1 LVLVDRAMFR
11 HRLFGI
17 EFKPTNTMND
27 QTARQAPAQAGIEDF
42 NGIFQERLRG
52 IVREG
57 LLLMFEQE
65 VTSLCGETYRPSE
78 SVHRRAGSEMVT
90 IQTTSGKECI
100 SKRRVREM
108 LPSGLERE
116 VKLKSYSEVKR
127 RKGMFDEV
135 LEAIRHGASGSG
147 VGKMLG
153 VSTSTVCEGW
163 KARSKE
169 LLDEFRG
176 RDLSELDV
184 VAMMVDGVFPGK
196 ESCVVV
202 ALAIDIEGNK
212 HLLDFE
218 EGSSESAEVVKG
230 LFARLHARGL
240 KAGTARKLLLVRD
253 GSEAIA
259 KAVRHFWP
267 DAVQQECLVH
277 VERGLCGKLSWKHQK
292 EVVERMNRLRRVQGA
307 EAGEEAFE
315 ELLEYVRGKNLAA
328 AENLESRKDGI
339 LSFHRLNV
347 PATLNVTFL
356 STNHIEN
363 VMRNSRGMI
372 DKVCRWNP
380 KTDQLTRWMGVA
392 LLRAQE
398 GFRRVRGHKELG
410 DLAAALGRVGG
421 AASSL
426 RSSSAPPTRP
436 SAGEPSELASEI
448 GFSYRMSISQPAEI
462 LTI

>member
-1 LVLVDRAMFR
+1 MFR
-11 HRLFGI
+11 HRLCKQT
-17 EFKPTNTMND
+17 FKPTNTMNE
-27 QTARQAPAQAGIEDF
+27 QTGTQAPEQAGIEDF

-65 VTSLCGETYRPSE
+65 VTSLCGEAYRPSE

-90 IQTTSGKECI
+90 IRTTAGKELI

-108 LPSGLERE
+108 LPSGVDRE
-116 VKLKSYSEVKR
+116 VRLKSYSEVKR

-135 LEAIRHGASGSG
+135 LEAICHGASGNG
-147 VGKMLG
+147 VGRMVG
-153 VSTSTVCEGW
+153 VSASTVCEGW
-163 KARSKE
+163 TARSKE

-176 RDLSELDV
+176 RDLSGIDV

-240 KAGTARKLLLVRD
+240 KAGTVRRLLLVRD

-315 ELLEYVRGKNLAA
+315 ELLEFVRGRNLAA
-328 AENLESRKDGI
+328 AESLESRKDGI

-372 DKVCRWNP
+372 GKVCRWNA

-410 DLAAALGRVGG
+410 ELATALGRAGS

-426 RSSSAPPTRP
+426 RSSSSAPPARP
-436 SAGEPSELASEI
+436 SAGRSSELAGETA
-448 GFSYRMSISQPAEI
+448 FSYRVSISQPAEI

>member
-1 LVLVDRAMFR
+1 MFR
-11 HRLFGI
+11 HRLFKQT
-17 EFKPTNTMND
+17 FKPTNTMND
-27 QTARQAPAQAGIEDF
+27 QTGTQEAAQAGIEDF
-42 NGIFQERLRG
+42 NGIFQERLRC
-52 IVREG
+52 IVRDG
-57 LLLMFEQE
+57 LLAMFEQE
-65 VTSLCGETYRPSE
+65 VTSLCGETYRPTE

-90 IQTTSGKECI
+90 IQTTSGKERL
-100 SKRRVREM
+100 SKRRVRET
-108 LPSGLERE
+108 LPSGRERE
-116 VKLKSYSEVKR
+116 VRLKSYSEVKS
-127 RKGMFDEV
+127 RKGMFNEV
-135 LEAIRHGASGSG
+135 LESICHGASGNG

-153 VSTSTVCEGW
+153 VSASTVCEGW
-163 KARSKE
+163 KVRSKE
-169 LLDEFRG
+169 LLDEFRS
-176 RDLSELDV
+176 RDLSEIDM

-202 ALAIDIEGNK
+202 ALAIDIEGRK

-240 KAGTARKLLLVRD
+240 QAGTARRLLLVRD

-277 VERGLCGKLSWKHQK
+277 VERGLSGKLSWKHQK
-292 EVVERMNRLRRVQGA
+292 EVVQRMNRLRGVQGA

-315 ELLEYVRGKNLAA
+315 ELLEFVRGKNLAA
-328 AENLESRKDGI
+328 AESLESRKDGI
-339 LSFHRLNV
+339 LAFHRLNV

-363 VMRNSRGMI
+363 VMRNTRGTI
-372 DKVCRWNP
+372 GKVCRWNA

-398 GFRRVRGHKELG
+398 GFRRVRGHRELG
-410 DLAAALGRVGG
+410 ALAAALGRAGS
-421 AASSL
+421 AALSL
-426 RSSSAPPTRP
+426 RSSSAPPARP
-436 SAGEPSELASEI
+436 SAGEQSELAREI
-448 GFSYRMSISQPAEI
+448 GFSYRLSISQPAEI

>member
-1 LVLVDRAMFR
+1 LIGRCSDIACLNKR
-11 HRLFGI
+11 
-17 EFKPTNTMND
+17 FKSTNTMSK
-27 QTARQAPAQAGIEDF
+27 QTGMQAAAQAGIEDF

-52 IVREG
+52 IVRDG
-57 LLLMFEQE
+57 LLAMFEQE

-78 SVHRRAGSEMVT
+78 SLHRRAGSDPVT
-90 IQTTSGKECI
+90 IQTTSGKERI

-108 LPSGLERE
+108 LPNGLERE
-116 VKLKSYSEVKR
+116 VKLKSYCEVKR

-135 LEAIRHGASGSG
+135 LESICHGASGSG

-153 VSTSTVCEGW
+153 VSASTVCESW
-163 KARSKE
+163 KVRSKE
-169 LLDEFRG
+169 LLDEFRE

-184 VAMMVDGVFPGK
+184 VALMVDGIFPGK

-202 ALAIDIEGNK
+202 ALAIDIHGHK

-218 EGSSESAEVVKG
+218 EGSSESTEVVKG

-240 KAGTARKLLLVRD
+240 KAGTARRLLLVRD

-277 VERGLCGKLSWKHQK
+277 VERGLCGKLSWKHQG
-292 EVVERMNRLRRVQGA
+292 EVVKRMNRLRGVEGA

-315 ELLEYVRGKNLAA
+315 ELLEFVRGKNLAA
-328 AENLESRKDGI
+328 AESLESRKDGI
-339 LSFHRLNV
+339 LAFHRLNV

-363 VMRNSRGMI
+363 VMRNSRGLI
-372 DKVCRWNP
+372 GKVCRWNP
-380 KTDQLTRWMGVA
+380 KTDHLTRWMGVA

-410 DLAAALGRVGG
+410 ALAAALGRAGS

-426 RSSSAPPTRP
+426 RSSAAPPARP
-436 SAGEPSELASEI
+436 SAKEQSELAMKT
-448 GFSYRMSISQPAEI
+448 GFSYQMSISQPAEI

>member
-1 LVLVDRAMFR
+1 
-11 HRLFGI
+11 
-17 EFKPTNTMND
+17 MND
-27 QTARQAPAQAGIEDF
+27 QTGTQAPAQAGIENF

-52 IVREG
+52 IVRDG

-65 VTSLCGETYRPSE
+65 GTSLCGEIYWPSE
-78 SVHRRAGSEMVT
+78 SAHGRAGSEPVS
-90 IQTTSGKECI
+90 IQTTACKEFI
-100 SKRRVREM
+100 SNRRVREM
-108 LPSGLERE
+108 LPIGSRRE

-127 RKGMFDEV
+127 RKGMSEEA
-135 LEAIRHGASGSG
+135 LEAICYGASGSG

-153 VSTSTVCEGW
+153 VSASTVCEGW

-176 RDLSELDV
+176 RDLSKIDV
-184 VAMMVDGVFPGK
+184 VAMMVDGIFLSK
-196 ESCVVV
+196 DRCVVV
-202 ALAIDIEGNK
+202 ALAIDIDGHK

-218 EGSSESAEVVKG
+218 EGSSENAEVVKG

-240 KAGTARKLLLVRD
+240 QAGTARRLLLVRD
-253 GSEAIA
+253 CSEAIA
-259 KAVRHFWP
+259 K
-267 DAVQQECLVH
+267 AVQQECLVH

-292 EVVERMNRLRRVQGA
+292 EVVERMNRLRGVQGE

-315 ELLEYVRGKNLAA
+315 ELLEFIRGKNLAA
-328 AENLESRKDGI
+328 AEGLASRKDGI
-339 LSFHRLNV
+339 LAFHRLNV

-372 DKVCRWNP
+372 NKVSRWNP

-392 LLRAQE
+392 LLRAQK

-410 DLAAALGRVGG
+410 ALAAALGRAGS

-426 RSSSAPPTRP
+426 RSSSAPPARP
-436 SAGEPSELASEI
+436 SAGEYSELAEEI
-448 GFSYRMSISQPAEI
+448 GFSYRISIS
-462 LTI
+462 

>member
-1 LVLVDRAMFR
+1 LIGRCSDIACLDNC
-11 HRLFGI
+11 
-17 EFKPTNTMND
+17 FKPTNTMND
-27 QTARQAPAQAGIEDF
+27 QTGTEEAAQDGNADF

-65 VTSLCGETYRPSE
+65 VTALCGETYRPSG
-78 SVHRRAGSEMVT
+78 SVHRRAGSEPVT
-90 IQTTSGKECI
+90 IRTTSGKELI

-116 VKLKSYSEVKR
+116 VRLKSYSEVKR

-135 LEAIRHGASGSG
+135 LEAICHGASGKG
-147 VGKMLG
+147 VGKMLE
-153 VSTSTVCEGW
+153 VSASTVCEGW
-163 KARSKE
+163 KARSKD

-176 RDLSELDV
+176 RDLSGIDA

-196 ESCVVV
+196 ERCVVV
-202 ALAIDIEGNK
+202 ALAIDIDGNK

-240 KAGTARKLLLVRD
+240 KAGTARRLLLVRD

-277 VERGLCGKLSWKHQK
+277 VERGLCGKLSWKHRN
-292 EVVERMNRLRRVQGA
+292 EVVKRMNRLRGVQGA
-307 EAGEEAFE
+307 EAGEEAFG
-315 ELLEYVRGKNLAA
+315 ELLEFVRGKNLAA
-328 AENLESRKDGI
+328 AEGLESRKDGI
-339 LSFHRLNV
+339 LAFHRLNV

-363 VMRNSRGMI
+363 VMRNARGMI
-372 DKVCRWNP
+372 DKVCRWNE
-380 KTDQLTRWMGVA
+380 KTDQLARWTGVA

-398 GFRRVRGHKELG
+398 GFRRVRGHREMWEL
-410 DLAAALGRVGG
+410 ATALGRTGC

-426 RSSSAPPTRP
+426 RSSSAPPARP
-436 SAGEPSELASEI
+436 SAGEQSELAREG
-448 GFSYRMSISQPAEI
+448 GFTYQMAISQPAEI

>member
-17 EFKPTNTMND
+17 KFKPTNTMND
-27 QTARQAPAQAGIEDF
+27 QTGTQAPAQAGIEDF

-52 IVREG
+52 IVRDG

-65 VTSLCGETYRPSE
+65 VTSLCGEIYRPSE
-78 SVHRRAGSEMVT
+78 SVHRRAGSEPVS
-90 IQTTSGKECI
+90 IQTTAGKEFI
-100 SKRRVREM
+100 SKRRVREI
-108 LPSGLERE
+108 LPSGSTRE

-127 RKGMFDEV
+127 RKGMFEEV
-135 LEAIRHGASGSG
+135 LEAICHGASGSG

-153 VSTSTVCEGW
+153 VSASTVCEGW

-176 RDLSELDV
+176 RDLSKIDV
-184 VAMMVDGVFPGK
+184 VAMMVDGIFPSK
-196 ESCVVV
+196 DRCVVV
-202 ALAIDIEGNK
+202 ALAIDIDGHK
-212 HLLDFE
+212 YLLDFE
-218 EGSSESAEVVKG
+218 EGSSENAEVVKG

-240 KAGTARKLLLVRD
+240 KAGTARRLLLVRD

-277 VERGLCGKLSWKHQK
+277 VERGLCGKLSWKHQG
-292 EVVERMNRLRRVQGA
+292 EVVKRINRLRGVEGA

-315 ELLEYVRGKNLAA
+315 ELLEFVRGKNLAA
-328 AENLESRKDGI
+328 AESLESRKEGI

-372 DKVCRWNP
+372 DKVSRWNP

-410 DLAAALGRVGG
+410 ALAAALGRAGS

-426 RSSSAPPTRP
+426 RSSSAPPARP
-436 SAGEPSELASEI
+436 SAGEHSKLAEEI

-462 LTI
+462 LTF

>member
-1 LVLVDRAMFR
+1 
-11 HRLFGI
+11 
-17 EFKPTNTMND
+17 MNN
-27 QTARQAPAQAGIEDF
+27 QTGTQAPAQAGIEDF

-65 VTSLCGETYRPSE
+65 VTALCGETYRPSE
-78 SVHRRAGSEMVT
+78 SVHRRAGSEPVT

-135 LEAIRHGASGSG
+135 LEAICHGASGSG

-153 VSTSTVCEGW
+153 VSASTVCEGW
-163 KARSKE
+163 KARSKV
-169 LLDEFRG
+169 LLDEFRE
-176 RDLSELDV
+176 RDLSEIDV

-277 VERGLCGKLSWKHQK
+277 VERGLCGKLSWKHQS
-292 EVVERMNRLRRVQGA
+292 EVVKRMNRLRRVEGA

-315 ELLEYVRGKNLAA
+315 ELLQFVRGKNLAA
-328 AENLESRKDGI
+328 AESLENRKDGI
-339 LSFHRLNV
+339 LAFHRLNV

-363 VMRNSRGMI
+363 VMGNARGTI
-372 DKVCRWNP
+372 GRVCRWHDDTN
-380 KTDQLTRWMGVA
+380 QVARWMAVA
-392 LLRAQE
+392 LLRAQS
-398 GFRRVRGHKELG
+398 GFRRVRGHKQLG
-410 DLAAALGRVGG
+410 DLAAALGRSKAV
-421 AASSL
+421 
-426 RSSSAPPTRP
+426 
-436 SAGEPSELASEI
+436 
-448 GFSYRMSISQPAEI
+448 
-462 LTI
+462 